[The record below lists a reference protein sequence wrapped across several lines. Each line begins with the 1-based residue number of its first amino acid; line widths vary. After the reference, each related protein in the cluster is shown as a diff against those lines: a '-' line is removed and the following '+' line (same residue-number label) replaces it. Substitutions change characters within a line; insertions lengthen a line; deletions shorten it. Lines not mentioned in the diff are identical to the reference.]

1 MESKDFIF
9 YYYIVCGI
17 LFMVYGFVLI
27 GGFLKMK
34 SNDTGVPYLIVG
46 IVEIFF
52 RYFIDVFVVENKIC
66 LLKK

>member
-1 MESKDFIF
+1 MIYGIKGFYF

-17 LFMVYGFVLI
+17 LLMVYGFVLI

-46 IVEIFF
+46 IVEIFLG
-52 RYFIDVFVVENKIC
+52 I
-66 LLKK
+66 LLMFLLWKTKFAY

>member
-1 MESKDFIF
+1 MGSKDFIF

-46 IVEIFF
+46 GWNTL
-52 RYFIDVFVVENKIC
+52 YF
-66 LLKK
+66 LA

>member
-46 IVEIFF
+46 IVEIFLGNQAGILG
-52 RYFIDVFVVENKIC
+52 YLIAEMKA
-66 LLKK
+66 L